1 MPALDA
7 YGRPVYAPR
16 RPPPPRPV
24 RGVSA
29 TALLNPAI
37 PARYRPRPKPRP
49 KPKPRP
55 RITLPPAKGA
65 PKPKPVVGTVA
76 QPVTIAAPVS
86 LQAALQHQKT
96 AAAAAAIAHPL
107 AAVYVNPF
115 AKSGP
120 VVGGRVD
127 QGVDYTGKPGA
138 PIGALGPGKITIAT
152 QGSGWPG
159 GGFIAYLLSAGPAKG
174 HTVYVA
180 EDVAPT
186 VAVGQTVKAGQ
197 TIGQFNQ
204 GGWIETGW
212 GAPGGDWTMANA
224 TGQSGG
230 SVPVGV
236 GAFSTGFGVAFDKL
250 IRRLGGP
257 SGQVYPRVSGG
268 APPWASATGGG
279 VTGLPAAPAPAPG
292 PSPRPSPALPVG
304 AVSAPPMVPVANV
317 TPVRPPIPSAR
328 PAARPGPPPRSVT
341 PGGPFLQPRPGPPT
355 IFGPLGQQQLQPRIT
370 PVPTASTPTSRTT
383 RAARGGTLGSVLAG
397 GAEPTGAAGASAPG
411 SPAAGKHDWLI
422 VVAIVG
428 ALGWLLWREMKK
440 GRR

>member
-7 YGRPVYAPR
+7 YGRPVYAPVR
-16 RPPPPRPV
+16 RPPAARPV
-24 RGVSA
+24 RGAVSA

-65 PKPKPVVGTVA
+65 PKPKPVAGTIA

-86 LQAALQHQKT
+86 LQAALQAEKT

-120 VVGGRVD
+120 VTGGRVD

-159 GGFIAYLLSAGPAKG
+159 GGFIAELLSAGPAKG
-174 HTVYVA
+174 KIVYTA

-197 TIGQFNQ
+197 QIGTFNQ

-212 GAPGGDWTMANA
+212 GAPGGDWTLANA

-230 SVPVGV
+230 SVPVGA

-250 IRRLGGP
+250 IRRLRGP
-257 SGQVYPRVSGG
+257 AGQVNPTVHGG
-268 APPWASATGGG
+268 APPWASATGGT
-279 VTGLPAAPAPAPG
+279 VPAASAAPAVPTPAPG
-292 PSPRPSPALPVG
+292 PSPVPAPVAPVLP
-304 AVSAPPMVPVANV
+304 APPMSPVANV
-317 TPVRPPIPSAR
+317 TPVRPRIPAPRATVASGPQR
-328 PAARPGPPPRSVT
+328 RQGGGGSPPPTRFPLPPVLN
-341 PGGPFLQPRPGPPT
+341 PVVQPV
-355 IFGPLGQQQLQPRIT
+355 IS
-370 PVPTASTPTSRTT
+370 PVPTAATPTSRTANT
-383 RAARGGTLGSVLAG
+383 ARGGGILGSVLTG
-397 GAEPTGAAGASAPG
+397 GAGPTGAAGASAPA
-411 SPAAGKHDWLI
+411 SPATGKHDWLI
-422 VVAIVG
+422 VLAIVA

-440 GRR
+440 GRK